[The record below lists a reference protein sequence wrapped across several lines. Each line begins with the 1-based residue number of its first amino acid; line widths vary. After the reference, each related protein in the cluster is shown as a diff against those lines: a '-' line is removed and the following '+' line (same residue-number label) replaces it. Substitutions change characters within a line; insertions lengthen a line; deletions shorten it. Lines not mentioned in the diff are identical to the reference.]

1 MVYNRMI
8 KLEIKLNIFIVN
20 TLTKTQ
26 VYLNSSN
33 SNYSKVIEQ
42 IVRTE
47 SQSGFEYKELF

>member
-1 MVYNRMI
+1 MI